1 MASRNFDSAAS
12 PLRLF
17 GAELRYYRTKAGMS
31 QDQLGALVYC
41 SGDLIGKIEN
51 GQRVPTEELTVALDT
66 VPEVETR
73 GALMRLR
80 EELKEYLS
88 YQATP
93 GWLHAWEKIERKA
106 RTLLSWEPLLI
117 PGLLQTRE
125 YAHEVLRRGQPGK
138 PDAEIGQQVQ
148 TRMDRQQILESDD
161 PPMLIAVID
170 EGALRRPVV
179 GPEVMHD
186 QLDRLLVLAARS
198 KIVLQVVPVDAGPHP
213 GTAGAMVIASFD
225 GAAPDVAY
233 LDTALEGQLVERP
246 EDVATIALVYDTL
259 RAEALPVRAS
269 LEYIAKVKESW
280 T

>member
-1 MASRNFDSAAS
+1 MAARNFDPVAS
-12 PLRLF
+12 PLRVF
-17 GAELRYYRTKAGMS
+17 GAELRHYRMRAELS

-41 SGDLIGKIEN
+41 SGDLIGKMEN
-51 GQRVPTEELTVALDT
+51 GQRVPTGELTATLDA
-66 VPEVETR
+66 VPELDTR
-73 GALMRLR
+73 GALIRLR

-93 GWLHAWEKIERKA
+93 GWLLAWEKIERRA
-106 RTLLSWEPLLI
+106 RTLLWWEPLLI

-138 PDAEIGQQVQ
+138 PDAEIEQQVQ
-148 TRMDRQQILESDD
+148 TRMDRQQLLEGDD
-161 PPMLIAVID
+161 PPMLIAVLD

-179 GPEVMHD
+179 GPKVMHD
-186 QLDRLLVLAARS
+186 QLARLLELAERS

-213 GTAGAMVIASFD
+213 GTAGPMVIASFN
-225 GAAPDVAY
+225 GGPDVAY
-233 LDTALEGQLVERP
+233 LDTALEGQLVDRR
-246 EDVATIALVYDTL
+246 EDVAAIALLHDTL

-269 LEYIAKVKESW
+269 VEFIRKVQQQSW